1 MGQIYYYSPKI
12 ITIANF
18 YRSFKAIVKKF
29 KYALIKN
36 LSKFSK
42 MNDLTIKDN
51 ATTNNSKNGSL
62 IYFEDDN
69 ELNVTDVDNTHRM

>member
-1 MGQIYYYSPKI
+1 
-12 ITIANF
+12 
-18 YRSFKAIVKKF
+18 
-29 KYALIKN
+29 
-36 LSKFSK
+36 